1 MLEKQYSRIIRWVH
15 RAQAMSADGNFSDAI
30 LDVECARAEL
40 DDARQELLLCHKD
53 GAPQRR
59 IPKFLLVIPGAVFAV
74 MIWAMPLCIEPD
86 MTRFTAVPERT
97 SASETRLAA
106 AQTDKASAANMQEP
120 LQLRAETVRP
130 VLRFESPEVKQTVEI
145 ELSQVRDDEVSVSR
159 GPAAKNVSGKRPHR
173 PALRTSQRLSSEEVF
188 RLTEVGRKALQGSR
202 SSVVLEFN

>member
-59 IPKFLLVIPGAVFAV
+59 IPKFLLGIPSAVVAV

-86 MTRFTAVPERT
+86 MTRFTAVPNRP
-97 SASETRLAA
+97 SDLCCVLSRQKLSRL
-106 AQTDKASAANMQEP
+106 
-120 LQLRAETVRP
+120 
-130 VLRFESPEVKQTVEI
+130 
-145 ELSQVRDDEVSVSR
+145 
-159 GPAAKNVSGKRPHR
+159 
-173 PALRTSQRLSSEEVF
+173 
-188 RLTEVGRKALQGSR
+188 SR
-202 SSVVLEFN
+202 SSYRRFTMMK